1 MGMECLVPRR
11 QSGSPTQ
18 RIVVPT
24 EYHIRSNP
32 VECLGQSSPQQGSG
46 VEARLVRTAKEYHC
60 RPTGVIVQ
68 KSAGQKAGVKQ
79 KKRGARYDVM
89 GGGPRA
95 GGKLLC

>member
-1 MGMECLVPRR
+1 MGMECLVPKR

-24 EYHIRSNP
+24 KYHIRSNP
-32 VECLGQSSPQQGSG
+32 VEFLGQSSPQQGSG

-68 KSAGQKAGVKQ
+68 KSAGQRLESSRKNG
-79 KKRGARYDVM
+79 GA
-89 GGGPRA
+89 
-95 GGKLLC
+95 L